1 MATTTRTTTA
11 RCDARRVA
19 GAKDARD
26 GADDEARTT
35 ERGRA
40 GKMRRTS
47 EDDAGETATLAAL
60 ALAPKEVVDAIAVPA
75 ELVEVRAYVRWEEA
89 GMPSDTTDAWRQ
101 REYDEALLD
110 LKIELLRGTTMNEI
124 RARYKMAPVEG
135 GDAKMF
141 NEDADLA
148 RRVKAAAAMKVRA
161 SVDEVEGAHEEAET
175 IEFIESVVVEDAV
188 VEDGE
193 PEAAA
198 ADDDAEEAETVA
210 SEVEDA
216 SRGGDGERCGGRHG
230 RHRRRLR
237 RAHRRRNRRHG
248 GVF

>member
-1 MATTTRTTTA
+1 
-11 RCDARRVA
+11 
-19 GAKDARD
+19 
-26 GADDEARTT
+26 
-35 ERGRA
+35 
-40 GKMRRTS
+40 
-47 EDDAGETATLAAL
+47 
-60 ALAPKEVVDAIAVPA
+60 
-75 ELVEVRAYVRWEEA
+75 
-89 GMPSDTTDAWRQ
+89 
-101 REYDEALLD
+101 
-110 LKIELLRGTTMNEI
+110 MNEI

-148 RRVKAAAAMKVRA
+148 RRVKAAAVMKVRA
-161 SVDEVEGAHEEAET
+161 SVDEVQGAHEETET

-216 SRGGDGERCGGRHG
+216 IAAAMENAVAEDTDAIVDVFAALTEEEIAAKNSWRRS
-230 RHRRRLR
+230 RRR
-237 RAHRRRNRRHG
+237 RALKTITKSICSKISKRQSSRFRQARRRCKRRRQSSRTLKPKSSSCRRLPTRRSRR
-248 GVF
+248 